1 MSVLSYYAPLPHIAS
16 FPPLWHKSKPVPKNK
31 QTKTKLFQNQGYSS
45 APGNILLTLLVKHVN
60 KARQQEGKR
69 FILVLQ
75 HCASSKICSYC
86 SELTANNDYQIYK
99 KEPDI
104 QKKGKKKKKSKDTNL
119 QKFKDTSFQRFKM
132 VKIILKLC
140 FSLMFCLIRFPPKFS
155 LLSLMPLTS
164 PTSTLHDP
172 PASIVC

>member
-1 MSVLSYYAPLPHIAS
+1 MSILSYYAPLPHIAS

-86 SELTANNDYQIYK
+86 SELTANNDYQICK

-104 QKKGKKKKKSKDTNL
+104 QKKGKKKKKVKTLIYRNSKTPVFRDSRWL
-119 QKFKDTSFQRFKM
+119 KSF
-132 VKIILKLC
+132 
-140 FSLMFCLIRFPPKFS
+140 
-155 LLSLMPLTS
+155 
-164 PTSTLHDP
+164 
-172 PASIVC
+172 